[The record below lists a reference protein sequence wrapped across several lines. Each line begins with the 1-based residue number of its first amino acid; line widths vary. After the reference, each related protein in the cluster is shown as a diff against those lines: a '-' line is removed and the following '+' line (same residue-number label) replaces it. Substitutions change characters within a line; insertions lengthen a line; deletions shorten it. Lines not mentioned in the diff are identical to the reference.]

1 MSGKSVAPGRGR
13 KPKPTTRKELA

>member
-13 KPKPTTRKELA
+13 KPKPTTRKEL